1 MREGPTTSSTPEGPE
16 GQDARAGG
24 DRRVES
30 GTPERRDRPGGR
42 DDLVETEHAE
52 GDGNRD
58 DLSEGERAPAAPGRT
73 VLVRRL
79 GLAVGLVAAVVI
91 YLIMPAEAPHA
102 ARLTAATA
110 VLMAVWWM
118 TEALPIPATALVPVV
133 VFPVLNTDV
142 GFDDVGGSY
151 GNNIVFLFM
160 GGFMLAL
167 AMQRWNLH
175 RRIALAIVAA
185 IGTSP
190 SLLILGFM
198 VATGFISMWVSN
210 TATAVMMLPIGVS
223 VLLLVNKLRLEDA
236 ATKGEEPGEGVDPDP
251 SAEGTA
257 SKAVRSNF
265 GAALM
270 LGIAYSASIGS
281 LATII
286 GTPPNALLAAH
297 MSQDFDVTIGFGRWM
312 VVGAPLALVFMAIA
326 WVLLTKVI
334 FRPEITEIP
343 GGAELIRDERRK
355 LGSISSGEVRVLT
368 IFVLAALSWVFVPLI
383 WRLVSEGDPPISDA
397 GIAMLV
403 ALLLFLLP
411 AGAARGV
418 RLLDWEA
425 AVKLPWGVL
434 LLFGGGLALSAQFTS
449 SGLTDWIGEV
459 TQQLGGLPMVLIV
472 VIAAAGILFLTELT
486 SNTATAAT
494 FLPVA
499 TAVATGI
506 GIDPMLLAIPVAL
519 AATSA
524 FMLPVATPPNA
535 IAYGSGYVQIPQ
547 MAKAGVWLNLIGI
560 VLITAATMTLAV
572 WVFGLVY

>member
-1 MREGPTTSSTPEGPE
+1 MTS
-16 GQDARAGG
+16 DH
-24 DRRVES
+24 
-30 GTPERRDRPGGR
+30 ERPGAPAEPQDRP
-42 DDLVETEHAE
+42 DA
-52 GDGNRD
+52 
-58 DLSEGERAPAAPGRT
+58 SEGERAPAQTRRT

-79 GLAVGLVAAVVI
+79 GLVLGLVAGIAI
-91 YLIMPAEAPHA
+91 YLVMPAEVPHG

-110 VLMAVWWM
+110 VLMAAWWM

-133 VFPVLNTDV
+133 VFPALNTEV
-142 GFDDVGGSY
+142 GFDDVGASY
-151 GNNIVFLFM
+151 GNNIIFLFM

-175 RRIALAIVAA
+175 RRIALAIVGA

-190 SLLILGFM
+190 SLLVLGFM
-198 VATGFISMWVSN
+198 VATAFLSMWVSN

-223 VLLLVNKLRLEDA
+223 VLLLVNTLRLEEA
-236 ATKGEEPGEGVDPDP
+236 AAKGEEPGEGVDPDP
-251 SAEGTA
+251 GSTGTA
-257 SKAVRSNF
+257 SAAVRSNF
-265 GAALM
+265 GIALM
-270 LGIAYSASIGS
+270 LGIAYAASIGS
-281 LATII
+281 VSTII

-297 MSQDFDVTIGFGRWM
+297 MSQEFGVTIGFGRWM
-312 VVGAPLALVFMAIA
+312 LVGAPLAAVFLAIT
-326 WVLLTKVI
+326 WLLLTKVL

-343 GGAELIRDERRK
+343 GGADLIRRERRR
-355 LGSISSGEVRVLT
+355 LGRIASGEVRVLA
-368 IFVLAALSWVFVPLI
+368 IFVLAAVSWVFIP
-383 WRLVSEGDPPISDA
+383 LVSDLLGAEEAPISDA
-397 GIAMLV
+397 GIAMAV

-418 RLLDWEA
+418 RLLDWDA

-434 LLFGGGLALSAQFTS
+434 LLFGGGLALSAQFSS

-459 TQQLGGLPMVLIV
+459 TAGLGGLPMVLIV
-472 VIAAAGILFLTELT
+472 AITAAGVLFLTELT

-499 TAVATGI
+499 TAVAVGI
-506 GIDPMLLAIPVAL
+506 GLDPMLLAIPVAL
-519 AATSA
+519 AATCA

-547 MAKAGVWLNLIGI
+547 MARAGIVLNLLGI
-560 VLITAATMTLAV
+560 VLITATTLTLAV